1 MASRINPDTR
11 ALLAFIRQHQ
21 PVRTYDAFSLF
32 EGAGEH
38 FKAFSSRVSKLG
50 AQGYLVNSGKTAKG
64 LWSVTPKTSALLDEP
79 VAASPWHQ
87 AGAPVPPRQVNVM
100 HTPVY
105 QPAPATHYRAGAFDF
120 AACPSLTAGHPTPF
134 TGATS

>member
-1 MASRINPDTR
+1 MKSALKPETR

-38 FKAFSSRVSKLG
+38 FREFSNRVTKLG
-50 AQGYLVNSGKTAKG
+50 ARGFLVNSGKTAKG
-64 LWSVTPKTSALLDEP
+64 LWSVTSKASLLLDAQ
-79 VAASPWHQ
+79 AAPSPWFQ
-87 AGAPVPPRQVNVM
+87 PGALVPPRQVNVM

-105 QPAPATHYRAGAFDF
+105 RPAPSTHYRDGAFDF
-120 AACPSLTAGHPTPF
+120 AACPSLTAGRPTPF